1 LPRNRAAMVN
11 RHTTHLAFLP
21 AAFAALSFPPGALA
35 SRARRVLARE
45 QSRAAEE
52 AAAAASEQ
60 RERSVD

>member
-21 AAFAALSFPPGALA
+21 VALAVLSFPPGALA
-35 SRARRVLARE
+35 SRARRVPTRE

>member
-21 AAFAALSFPPGALA
+21 TALTALSFPPGALA
-35 SRARRVLARE
+35 SRARRVPARE

-52 AAAAASEQ
+52 AAAASEQ